1 MREPELCWCSLIWV
15 WGTQNDSYAKEL
27 NALPCFIR
35 PMVGSSVE
43 KYYDSFSP
51 PSPILLRESWCKLRQ
66 KHHHDVLVRV
76 ALSQWKPNGTFRWN
90 RADHVDFVSKTLLW
104 QRVVLVRLIPAMR
117 TKVAD
122 GYPTLVDVN
131 DVRTFWIDL
140 EHFTSVEM
148 SKNSILFRVANVC
161 DPLHTT
167 VAEAE
172 LLLQNSDNCSKR
184 YLRSSVFARF
194 KLDLLSVPDTLP
206 SLACR
211 MNCTD
216 DTCLFCFLLQFRLS
230 FLHEKT
236 PTLFQVLEQVVNSLH
251 LDIE

>member
-51 PSPILLRESWCKLRQ
+51 PSPIFLRESWCKLRQ

-90 RADHVDFVSKTLLW
+90 RADHVDFVSKALLW

-131 DVRTFWIDL
+131 DVRTLWIDL
-140 EHFTSVEM
+140 EHFTSVEV

-172 LLLQNSDNCSKR
+172 LLLHNSDNCSKR